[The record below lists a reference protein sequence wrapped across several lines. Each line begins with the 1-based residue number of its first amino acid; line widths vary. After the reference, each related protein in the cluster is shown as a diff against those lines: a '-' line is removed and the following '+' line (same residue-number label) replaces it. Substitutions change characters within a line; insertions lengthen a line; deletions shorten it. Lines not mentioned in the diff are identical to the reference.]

1 MANDLKQK
9 IDNPQIAKAWADIT
23 IKNWRERLVNLH
35 AVRSSRLWSSFVDN
49 VIAQSNGDLTKIE
62 FTFLYYGRFVDMGVG
77 RGTGIGGVRDNA
89 SSRRLVGKMVGNRRK
104 PKKWYSKT
112 LAHEVMRLSEI
123 TGKKYADGV
132 GPIIKED
139 LEAK

>member
-1 MANDLKQK
+1 
-9 IDNPQIAKAWADIT
+9 
-23 IKNWRERLVNLH
+23 
-35 AVRSSRLWSSFVDN
+35 
-49 VIAQSNGDLTKIE
+49 
-62 FTFLYYGRFVDMGVG
+62 
-77 RGTGIGGVRDNA
+77 
-89 SSRRLVGKMVGNRRK
+89 MVGNRRK